1 MTITVIFFAALRD
14 IVGCSE
20 QQFEFTGA
28 QLSVAQFTEELLARF
43 PRLTMEGV
51 RVALNEEF
59 VERESIIVDGDVV
72 ALIPPVS
79 GG

>member
-1 MTITVIFFAALRD
+1 MKVTVIFFAALRD
-14 IVGCSE
+14 VVGCSE
-20 QQFEFTGA
+20 REVELNSE
-28 QLSVAQFTEELLARF
+28 QLNAKHLIACLMEQH
-43 PRLTMEGV
+43 PGLTMAGV

-59 VERESIIVDGDVV
+59 VDLDAPIQDGDVI

>member
-14 IVGCSE
+14 LVGQPELS
-20 QQFEFTGA
+20 FE
-28 QLSVAQFTEELLARF
+28 LSSPGLQVGELLGQLLEKF
-43 PRLTMEGV
+43 PRLRLEGV
-51 RVALNEEF
+51 RVAVNEEF
-59 VERESIIVDGDVV
+59 VEESHPLQADDVV

>member
-1 MTITVIFFAALRD
+1 VTITVIFFAALRD
-14 IVGCSE
+14 VVGCSE
-20 QQFEFTGA
+20 VELA
-28 QLSVAQFTEELLARF
+28 LSSERTAVKELIAELLSRYPA
-43 PRLTMEGV
+43 LTMQGV

-59 VERESIIVDGDVV
+59 VELDAQVADGDVV